1 MSKEKKG
8 HRLLCFGAHPDDCEM
23 QASGLAAFWTGAGG
37 AARFVSMTDGSS
49 RINDYH
55 PDEAVARF
63 TREVLTTQ
71 PSERF
76 LQDFGGIRPSSA
88 DAPGAIGY
96 AMARRWFRTFKRLWT
111 EQMRRHSLSAACIPR
126 PEKRR
131 QRRLAL
137 MLPKTGSVVILRLA
151 WVCRPSAVARRSSI
165 CLLST
170 AGSARPARWP
180 ASNCGAQA

>member
-63 TREVLTTQ
+63 TREILTTQ
-71 PSERF
+71 PSER
-76 LQDFGGIRPSSA
+76 LVQDSGGIRPSSA
-88 DAPGAIGY
+88 DAPGSY
-96 AMARRWFRTFKRLWT
+96 RLCDGET
-111 EQMRRHSLSAACIPR
+111 VVSHLQEVVDRADEAP
-126 PEKRR
+126 
-131 QRRLAL
+131 LA
-137 MLPKTGSVVILRLA
+137 
-151 WVCRPSAVARRSSI
+151 
-165 CLLST
+165 
-170 AGSARPARWP
+170 
-180 ASNCGAQA
+180 